1 MANRY
6 VGKLAT
12 DVYGTN
18 ADEAKTAHVTYS
30 ATEAVV
36 ADTDGVHLAHTDDG
50 SEEVLTADIT
60 NPPCARNITA
70 TAGGTAGDIK
80 AIQVIV
86 VGTNLNDQAITET
99 LPVFT
104 ENTAGTVQGN
114 LAFKTVTQITIPAHD
129 GTGATT
135 AIGFGDKLG
144 LPFMLDKNY
153 VDKAIFNGV
162 KETTAPTV
170 VVDADEIE
178 KNTIDLNSALDGS
191 VVDVYLTL

>member
-30 ATEAVV
+30 ATDAVA

-50 SEEVLTADIT
+50 GEEVLTTGIT

-70 TAGGTAGDIK
+70 TSGGTAGDIK
-80 AIQVIV
+80 AVQVIV
-86 VGTNLNDQAITET
+86 VGTNLNDESITET

-104 ENTAGTVQGN
+104 ADSATTVVGAK
-114 LAFKTVTQITIPAHD
+114 AFKTVTQITIPAHD

-135 AIGFGDKLG
+135 SIGFGDILG
-144 LPFMLDKNY
+144 LPFMMDKNY